1 MQEILKPRWWSR
13 PPALFLWPSI
23 ALLLALIILGI
34 FLDASVRRSGLWK
47 DEYFLTEVPPAGVRG
62 CGSCTACTACTAGR
76 SAAEA
81 PKKPS
86 ASTVPALHHESSVAS
101 LAQHRIDLA
110 RIQKKLHRVM
120 NPAIS
125 SRIQDDS
132 IWRNTLRYVALQH
145 KLHIESLEMHVW
157 GRNGWV
163 QGSLAVEKSPVLKS
177 LVMRLEGDL
186 PEAFVLM
193 HSSRLHRVC
202 STFLAAHPA
211 YTLLHCNLHVTAA
224 KRGKIFM
231 DCILGSLAFVAIF
244 FSVDGSAVA
253 ARSPADC
260 PVQQGTF
267 LWYTFVTLFSILL
280 LVGGFRHGFYF
291 PFHIWD
297 NPSQLTFIFFR
308 GVGIPPTR
316 LNFIPRSLLFHLAW
330 RDFEQRD
337 RAHRRRQLRKR
348 LWWDIQ
354 FWVVAIG
361 LSCLHVLVITA
372 FLANLGEADEW
383 KWMLSFTVVFLR
395 KLIIVPLVSCIF
407 SGLVSEVTAF
417 AQPALLS
424 DPPRKFGLDLSLR
437 SSSTSNLGS
446 AGSAESLE
454 SLEPGVST
462 TWENKVK
469 ELAQR
474 GITVRQLLDFYA
486 DLEQQM
492 SHFDPD
498 QSTTHDV
505 VRQVVIPGS
514 LQMRGSRHYEIV
526 VQCEHFE
533 PLTAICSVRAVNGS
547 CTKPWK
553 GGDSVRPK
561 EPSWEAV
568 FLLQDINQEAI
579 RISLEL
585 EQTVCE
591 AVLPNSSFQN
601 GFEGDIQLGATSL
614 HVRIVRIHSLEDLQ
628 DAEAVAKTVSHAS
641 SHGSQSLAAGT

>member
-1 MQEILKPRWWSR
+1 M
-13 PPALFLWPSI
+13 
-23 ALLLALIILGI
+23 
-34 FLDASVRRSGLWK
+34 
-47 DEYFLTEVPPAGVRG
+47 
-62 CGSCTACTACTAGR
+62 
-76 SAAEA
+76 
-81 PKKPS
+81 
-86 ASTVPALHHESSVAS
+86 AS
-101 LAQHRIDLA
+101 LGQFHQKTDLA

-211 YTLLHCNLHVTAA
+211 YTLLHCDLHVTAA

-383 KWMLSFTVVFLR
+383 KWMLSFTVVLLR

-437 SSSTSNLGS
+437 STSTSNLGS
-446 AGSAESLE
+446 TGSTESLE

-514 LQMRGSRHYEIV
+514 LQMRGSRDYQIV

-533 PLTAICSVRAVNGS
+533 PLQTAICSVRAVNGS

-568 FLLQDINQEAI
+568 FVLHDINQEAI

-585 EQTVCE
+585 EQTVSE
-591 AVLPNSSFQN
+591 AVLPNSSFQS
-601 GFEGDIQLGATSL
+601 GFEGDMQLGATSL
-614 HVRIVRIHSLEDLQ
+614 HVRILRIHDR
-628 DAEAVAKTVSHAS
+628 
-641 SHGSQSLAAGT
+641 

>member
-1 MQEILKPRWWSR
+1 M
-13 PPALFLWPSI
+13 
-23 ALLLALIILGI
+23 ALLLALIVLGI

-47 DEYFLTEVPPAGVRG
+47 DEYFLTEVPPVRG
-62 CGSCTACTACTAGR
+62 SCGSCGSCTAGHSDA
-76 SAAEA
+76 SEA

-101 LAQHRIDLA
+101 LAQFHQTDLA

-297 NPSQLTFIFFR
+297 NPSQLTFIFFKM
-308 GVGIPPTR
+308 VETT
-316 LNFIPRSLLFHLAW
+316 N
-330 RDFEQRD
+330 Q
-337 RAHRRRQLRKR
+337 
-348 LWWDIQ
+348 
-354 FWVVAIG
+354 
-361 LSCLHVLVITA
+361 
-372 FLANLGEADEW
+372 
-383 KWMLSFTVVFLR
+383 
-395 KLIIVPLVSCIF
+395 IV
-407 SGLVSEVTAF
+407 
-417 AQPALLS
+417 
-424 DPPRKFGLDLSLR
+424 D
-437 SSSTSNLGS
+437 
-446 AGSAESLE
+446 
-454 SLEPGVST
+454 
-462 TWENKVK
+462 
-469 ELAQR
+469 
-474 GITVRQLLDFYA
+474 
-486 DLEQQM
+486 
-492 SHFDPD
+492 
-498 QSTTHDV
+498 
-505 VRQVVIPGS
+505 
-514 LQMRGSRHYEIV
+514 
-526 VQCEHFE
+526 
-533 PLTAICSVRAVNGS
+533 
-547 CTKPWK
+547 
-553 GGDSVRPK
+553 
-561 EPSWEAV
+561 
-568 FLLQDINQEAI
+568 
-579 RISLEL
+579 
-585 EQTVCE
+585 
-591 AVLPNSSFQN
+591 
-601 GFEGDIQLGATSL
+601 GFPQ
-614 HVRIVRIHSLEDLQ
+614 
-628 DAEAVAKTVSHAS
+628 
-641 SHGSQSLAAGT
+641 

>member
-13 PPALFLWPSI
+13 PPALFLWPSM
-23 ALLLALIILGI
+23 ALLLALIVLGI

-47 DEYFLTEVPPAGVRG
+47 DEYFLTEVPPVRG
-62 CGSCTACTACTAGR
+62 SCGSCGSCTARR
-76 SAAEA
+76 SDASEA

-86 ASTVPALHHESSVAS
+86 ASTVPALHHEPSVAS
-101 LAQHRIDLA
+101 LARFHQADLA

-211 YTLLHCNLHVTAA
+211 YTLLHCDLHVTAA

-280 LVGGFRHGFYF
+280 
-291 PFHIWD
+291 
-297 NPSQLTFIFFR
+297 
-308 GVGIPPTR
+308 
-316 LNFIPRSLLFHLAW
+316 NFIPRSLLFHLAW

-354 FWVVAIG
+354 FWAVAIG

-383 KWMLSFTVVFLR
+383 KWMLSFTVVLLR
-395 KLIIVPLVSCIF
+395 KLIIVPVVSCIF

-424 DPPRKFGLDLSLR
+424 DPPRKFGLDLSLC

-446 AGSAESLE
+446 TGSTESLE

-514 LQMRGSRHYEIV
+514 LQMRGSRHYQIV

-533 PLTAICSVRAVNGS
+533 PLQTAICSVRAVNGS

-591 AVLPNSSFQN
+591 AVLPNSSFQS

-641 SHGSQSLAAGT
+641 SHGSQSVAAGAWKSSNRYGMG